1 MKKIKSLALLIAAL
15 LIVMTLTACTPEL
28 YGDWVT
34 EDGTTWFFTTNTVT
48 INNVEEYEYMLGDN
62 NAIALNT
69 EYGLLEGYYSLEDG
83 VLTISF
89 GSSTVVELTP
99 Y

>member
-83 VLTISF
+83 ELTIRF